1 MKKYFSVWRSDR
13 FCAGLWTDST
23 NEQAFMRPMKS
34 RDGLTRGRRMMKEVC
49 LIWVYKIHQCNAAH
63 NQMRMITGMDHKTSE
78 QHVKF
83 GRISKIRDLKYLLTS
98 IN

>member
-13 FCAGLWTDST
+13 FCAGLWIDST

-34 RDGLTRGRRMMKEVC
+34 RDGLMMKEVC

-63 NQMRMITGMDHKTSE
+63 KQIRMITGMGHKTSE
-78 QHVKF
+78 QHLKF